1 MGTTTHT
8 GLRSK
13 PTSLESRLV
22 PIAVVG
28 YAPGVNRPTAPLA
41 CVLLAAAPLIACS
54 SGTKPPRFQVVSA
67 RTAER
72 TADGVR
78 VELTVVGE
86 NPNKFEL
93 ELGETRYSVSADGN
107 TFFTGLRSPEV
118 TLPRYGRVE
127 MVLPA
132 AAPIEGFPA
141 DATSLELNGWIEY
154 LIPGP
159 FSEVLYDAGLRRPTA
174 SVEGSVT
181 LTP

>member
-1 MGTTTHT
+1 MH
-8 GLRSK
+8 R
-13 PTSLESRLV
+13 
-22 PIAVVG
+22 
-28 YAPGVNRPTAPLA
+28 PLA
-41 CVLLAAAPLIACS
+41 STACVVVSAALLGACS

-93 ELGETRYSVSADGN
+93 ELGEARYSVSAGGN

-132 AAPIEGFPA
+132 AAPMEAFPA
-141 DATSLELNGWIEY
+141 DATSLELSGWIEY

-174 SVEGSVT
+174 SVEGSAT